1 MKTRL
6 ILNLI
11 LISLSLSMI
20 SCGAL
25 VKGMALKKTTVE
37 KNAIPAEFGSANST
51 LLIALSGKNARDKY
65 LKKYFK
71 KNYHGE
77 FIFVKNDKIDS
88 EKYNDKDIYRY
99 VFDVDRKTDLS
110 PKYNGVN
117 NRFEPNGTTWSKY
130 FIKDRKT
137 DKNYY
142 SKLQSSYF
150 AKLIEAYT
158 INLEKTRKSNS

>member
-11 LISLSLSMI
+11 LISLSLTMI
-20 SCGAL
+20 SCGSL

-37 KNAIPAEFGSANST
+37 ENAIPAEFGATNST

-71 KNYHGE
+71 ENYHGE
-77 FIFVKNDKIDS
+77 FLFVKSDKIDS
-88 EKYNDKDIYRY
+88 EKYNDKDKYRY
-99 VFDVDRKTDLS
+99 VFDVDRKTNLS
-110 PKYNGVN
+110 PTYNGMT
-117 NRFEPNGTTWSKY
+117 NRFETNGTTWSKY

-142 SKLQSSYF
+142 SKLKYIF
-150 AKLIEAYT
+150 AVKH
-158 INLEKTRKSNS
+158 